1 MERLHKVSAGFIFA
15 FICLHFANHLVGL
28 QGQGAH
34 QQFLEAAR
42 LVYRHPIVEL
52 VLLMAFV
59 IQIITG
65 IALAREIWVRKK
77 DLIHQLQAV
86 SGVYMAFFIVF
97 HVGGVFMGR
106 LVFNLDTN
114 FDFAA
119 ITLTKPW
126 IYFFLPY
133 YGLAIMAIFTHIGCI
148 CFDIFKKSNVRLAGA
163 CLIVAVGVG
172 AYVTYL
178 ILMMYS
184 GRLYPV
190 TIAEPYTEAFSGVQ
204 AYDLTPDD
212 TQPAAQE
219 ASQPETDTAASQ
231 N

>member
-65 IALAREIWVRKK
+65 IALAREIWARKK

-163 CLIVAVGVG
+163 CLTVAVGVG

-184 GRLYPV
+184 GQLYPV